1 VALLPA
7 ALLARLERL
16 QLATRRPL
24 AGSLA
29 GEHRSPRHGSSLDFA
44 DYREYHPGD
53 DFRRIDFH
61 LLARLDV
68 LLVKLFDADDELNV
82 RFLIDTSASMGSD
95 DKLLQAQRLAA
106 AVGFVALV
114 RRDTVTVHTF
124 PENQP
129 APRFVG
135 RQASAHFFRH
145 LEGLTAT
152 GPTTVGQAVMH
163 HLSRPGPPGL
173 TVLISDLL
181 TPEWEQGIS
190 RLPARGA
197 DLVVVHVLSRAELQP
212 ELYGDIEVVDRET
225 KERVSVSLSPDT
237 LSDYG
242 AAASGWADSVAGRCR
257 QIGATYVRV
266 LADDDLEPMLL
277 SGWRRDGVLR

>member
-1 VALLPA
+1 
-7 ALLARLERL
+7 
-16 QLATRRPL
+16 
-24 AGSLA
+24 
-29 GEHRSPRHGSSLDFA
+29 
-44 DYREYHPGD
+44 
-53 DFRRIDFH
+53 
-61 LLARLDV
+61 
-68 LLVKLFDADDELNV
+68 
-82 RFLIDTSASMGSD
+82 
-95 DKLLQAQRLAA
+95 
-106 AVGFVALV
+106 
-114 RRDTVTVHTF
+114 
-124 PENQP
+124 
-129 APRFVG
+129 
-135 RQASAHFFRH
+135 
-145 LEGLTAT
+145 
-152 GPTTVGQAVMH
+152 MH